1 MNSSV
6 LYRFSPKDAH
16 HIKKLRRCNRRELS
30 QLHEKNS
37 QLLNNHAFVQKL
49 SDNGAKLRETNQ
61 LIEALLIDERT
72 ITAHD
77 VITADNTSLGHC
89 PLTRKLEAMSLMTP
103 RQESRKRSVD
113 LANQQALY
121 HSQLSRRLLRIK
133 RAHLLGSEQVKAR
146 MLTLDESL
154 RLQTMQLNKPDI
166 HNKVDSL
173 SSSLLEIPLSIG
185 QDYEFPFDEDSCN
198 EDNNNNDSDDMI
210 L

>member
-77 VITADNTSLGHC
+77 MITADNTNLGHC

-103 RQESRKRSVD
+103 RQESRK
-113 LANQQALY
+113 
-121 HSQLSRRLLRIK
+121 SQLSRRLLKIK

-154 RLQTMQLNKPDI
+154 RLQTMQLSKPDI
-166 HNKVDSL
+166 HNKADSL
-173 SSSLLEIPLSIG
+173 NPPLLEIPLSVG

-198 EDNNNNDSDDMI
+198 EDNNNNNSDDMI
-210 L
+210 LL